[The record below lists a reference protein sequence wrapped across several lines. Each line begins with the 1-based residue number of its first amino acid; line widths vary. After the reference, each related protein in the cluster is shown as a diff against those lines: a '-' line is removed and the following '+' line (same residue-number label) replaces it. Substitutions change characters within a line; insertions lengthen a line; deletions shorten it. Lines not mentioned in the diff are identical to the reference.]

1 MFPVWKIGPFEL
13 PMFSLMVFLGVMTF
27 TFLSIY
33 LVEKREKTDAKT
45 VNRLLIAAAIGFAAL
60 FVFAF
65 LFDGIFHSIEEGKL
79 SFGGI
84 TWLGGV
90 VGGFPVFLLMIH
102 LLCPK
107 CRGRATYYFGLFIP
121 GLALAHGIGRIGCFL
136 GGCCHG
142 EPTDSFLGIVF
153 PFDSPAWESY
163 PNADGSASLPVLPTQ
178 LFEVV
183 FELVLFV
190 VLMATYKKSKKHF
203 LPIYLLSYAT
213 FRFVIEFIRGD
224 DRGATGIFLSPS
236 QLLSLLIIQVAVF
249 LLLFERGVT
258 FPPLKRKIARWQKAA
273 DAFSYPS
280 PESAQP
286 TLAAQSANDLQPTTP
301 AAQPTTPAAQPTTPV
316 AADPTPPP
324 TDDANA
330 PREDTNEEN
339 I

>member
-13 PMFSLMVFLGVMTF
+13 PMFSIMVFLGVMTF
-27 TFLSIY
+27 TLLSIHI
-33 LVEKREKTDAKT
+33 VEKREKTDAKT

-60 FVFAF
+60 FIFAF
-65 LFDGIFHSIEEGKL
+65 LFDGIFHSIEEGKP

-121 GLALAHGIGRIGCFL
+121 GLALAHGLGRIGCFL

-142 EPTDSFLGIVF
+142 EPTDSFLGVVF
-153 PFDSPAWESY
+153 PQGSPAWESY

-178 LFEVV
+178 LFEVA

-190 VLMATYKKSKKHF
+190 VLMLSYKKSKKHF

-213 FRFVIEFIRGD
+213 FRFLIEFIRGD
-224 DRGATGIFLSPS
+224 DRGATGISLSPS
-236 QLLSLLIIQVAVF
+236 QLLSLLLILVAVF
-249 LLLFERGVT
+249 LLLFECGVT
-258 FPPLKRKIARWQKAA
+258 FPPLKRKIARWQQAA

-280 PESAQP
+280 PQTAQP
-286 TLAAQSANDLQPTTP
+286 ALAAQSADDLQPAAP
-301 AAQPTTPAAQPTTPV
+301 AAT
-316 AADPTPPP
+316 PTPPQ
-324 TDDANA
+324 TDDADA
-330 PREDTNEEN
+330 PHTNEED